1 MDKSFYSNGKL
12 LLAGEYAVLDGA
24 HAWAIPTKFGQ
35 SLQVSENNSSLLSWK
50 SYDEKGSIWFEGL
63 YKIEPLSE
71 VSNSDAEMAS
81 TLLNI
86 LLEAQKLN
94 PTFLVESNGY
104 EVETKLDFPKNWGLG
119 TSSTLINN
127 VANWANINPYTLLKA
142 TFDGSGYDIACAQ
155 HDLPISFH
163 INEGAPVVVE
173 VKKEIPFADALY
185 FIHLNQKKNSR
196 EAISDY
202 GNLNIDRDAF
212 VSKISA
218 ISKRM
223 IGSQTLQDFEWLIS
237 SHENEISETL
247 GLKIVKSSLFSDYWG
262 AIKSLGAWGGD
273 FILATGNEE
282 TPDYFQKKGYPTVIP
297 FNDMIL

>member
-12 LLAGEYAVLDGA
+12 LLTGEYAVLDGA
-24 HAWAIPTKFGQ
+24 QAWAIPTKYGQ
-35 SLQVSENNSSLLSWK
+35 SLKVSENTTSHVSWK
-50 SYDEKGSIWFEGL
+50 SYDEKGNIWFESV

-71 VSNSDAEMAS
+71 ISSSNTKMAD

-86 LLEAQKLN
+86 LQEAQNLN
-94 PTFLVESNGY
+94 PSFLIDSDGV
-104 EVETKLDFPKNWGLG
+104 EVETLLDFPRNWGLG

-127 VANWANINPYTLLKA
+127 IANWANINPYALLQA
-142 TFDGSGYDIACAQ
+142 TFGGSGYDIACAQ
-155 HDLPISFH
+155 HDRPIVFQINNGLPSVQE
-163 INEGAPVVVE
+163 INRDV
-173 VKKEIPFADALY
+173 PFTDALY

-196 EAISDY
+196 EAISAY
-202 GNLNIDRDAF
+202 NKLTIDKKAF
-212 VSKISA
+212 VNKIGT

-223 IGSQTLQDFEWLIS
+223 ITSLTVQDFEWLITW
-237 SHENEISETL
+237 HEKEISEAL
-247 GLKIVKSSLFSDYWG
+247 GLEPVKSRLFPDYQG